1 MSSKLIIAAAGSGKT
16 TFLVNEALR
25 THDGKILITT
35 FTDANEREIRTKFFE
50 TAGHIPSNIT
60 IMTWF
65 SFLLQQGARPY
76 QSFLHT
82 EEITG
87 LLLVNEQSSRFTKET
102 DVAKH
107 YFTKDGRIYSDK
119 LSKFVYKLNMSSNG
133 LVFSRLSRV
142 YKYIFIDEVQDL
154 SGYDLEIIRLLAQN
168 NICLI
173 MAGDLRQTTYHTHE
187 EKKNKSY
194 SNDGGI
200 QQYIADRCP
209 MIAID
214 TKSLRVTY
222 RNAPEICDFANSIY
236 PDYEPC
242 SATEKDPTGHDGIF
256 FIREQDLDTYLK
268 KYQPVQLRDT
278 RRKTVREDY
287 VVYNFGDSKGLTF
300 DRIVIYPTKPILK
313 WINNHSESLPPR
325 SRSKFYVAVT
335 RARYSVAIVVD
346 DKQQALLGIP
356 VWQNNI

>member
-25 THDGKILITT
+25 TRDGKILITT

-50 TAGHIPSNIT
+50 TAGHVPSNVT

-87 LLLVNEQSSRFTKET
+87 LLLVNEQSSRFTKEM

-107 YFTKDGRIYSDK
+107 YFAKDGRIYSDK
-119 LSKFVYKLNMSSNG
+119 LSKFVCRLNTSSNG
-133 LVFSRLSRV
+133 LVLSRLARA
-142 YKYIFIDEVQDL
+142 YKYIFIDEAQDL
-154 SGYDLEIIRLLAQN
+154 SGYDFELVRLLAQN
-168 NICLI
+168 DICLI
-173 MAGDLRQTTYHTHE
+173 MVGDLRQTTYHTHE
-187 EKKNKSY
+187 EKKNRGY

-200 QQYIADRCP
+200 QQYIADKCP

-222 RNAPEICDFANSIY
+222 RNAPEICVFANSIY

-242 SATEKDPTGHDGIF
+242 SATKKDPTGHDGVF
-256 FIREQDLDTYLK
+256 FVREQNLDTYLK
-268 KYQPVQLRDT
+268 IYKLVQLRDT

-300 DRIVIYPTKPILK
+300 DRIVIYPTKPILR
-313 WINNHSESLPPR
+313 WINDRSANLPSR

-346 DKQQALLGIP
+346 DKQQTLPGIP
-356 VWQNNI
+356 IWQNDI